1 MPTMLKALF
10 LCLLLL
16 LQAQAPAAP
25 PVFAPVKPGVPLHFP
40 RDHGAHPDYR
50 TEWWYATGWLS
61 TPDGKPLGFQVTF
74 FRAATE
80 HDRANPSK
88 FAPDQLIIAHAALSD
103 PAEGRLLHDQK
114 AARAGFGLA
123 GAKTDD
129 ADVRLERWNFKRD
142 ANGVYHTRVNG
153 ADFTLDLTLTPT
165 QPVMPQGDAGFS
177 KKGPRPEQASRYY
190 SEPQLRV
197 SGSVSRHGK
206 PVAVTGS
213 AWLDREWSSSYLD
226 PNAQGWDWTGVNLDD
241 GSALMAFQ
249 IRGKDGRKLWAYAT
263 VRDAAGRVTHYAPDQ
278 VSFSPQ
284 RTWRSPRTNASYPV
298 QIEIRTG
305 DTRWLLKPLQD
316 DQELDSRAST
326 GSVYWEGA
334 VTVDRDGRR
343 AGRGYLE
350 LTGYVEA
357 LKL

>member
-10 LCLLLL
+10 FCLLLL

-25 PVFAPVKPGVPLHFP
+25 PAFAPVEPGVPLNFP

-50 TEWWYATGWLS
+50 TEWWYATGWLN

-129 ADVRLERWNFKRD
+129 ADVTLERWNFKRD

-153 ADFTLDLTLTPT
+153 TDFALDLTLTPT

-190 SEPQLRV
+190 SEPQLKV

-263 VRDAAGRVTHYAPDQ
+263 VRDAAGRVTHYTPDQ

-284 RTWRSPRTNASYPV
+284 RTWRSPRTNASYPG

>member
-1 MPTMLKALF
+1 MIKALF
-10 LCLLLL
+10 FCLLLL
-16 LQAQAPAAP
+16 MQAQVPAAP
-25 PVFAPVKPGVPLHFP
+25 PRFASVEPGVPLNFP

-123 GAKTDD
+123 EARTGD
-129 ADVRLERWNFKRD
+129 ADVRLERWTFRRD
-142 ANGVYHTRVNG
+142 ADGTYRTRVNG
-153 ADFTLDLTLTPT
+153 AEFALDLTLTPT

-190 SEPQLRV
+190 SEPQLKV

-226 PNAQGWDWTGVNLDD
+226 PAAQGWDWTGVNLDD

-249 IRGKDGRKLWAYAT
+249 IRGKDGKKLWAYAT
-263 VRDAAGRVTHYAPDQ
+263 VRDAAGRVTHYTPDQ

-305 DTRWLLKPLQD
+305 DTRWLLTPLQD
-316 DQELDSRAST
+316 DQELDSRTST

>member
-1 MPTMLKALF
+1 MLKALF
-10 LCLLLL
+10 FCLLLL

-25 PVFAPVKPGVPLHFP
+25 PTFAKVEPGVPLNFP

-123 GAKTDD
+123 GAKTGD
-129 ADVRLERWNFKRD
+129 ADVTLERWNFRRD

-153 ADFTLDLTLTPT
+153 ADFALDLTLTPT

-190 SEPQLRV
+190 SEPQLKV

-226 PNAQGWDWTGVNLDD
+226 PDAQGWDWTGVNLDD

-263 VRDAAGRVTHYAPDQ
+263 VRDAAGRVTHYTPDQ

-305 DTRWLLKPLQD
+305 DIRWLLKPLQD

-334 VTVDRDGRR
+334 VTVERDGRR

>member
-10 LCLLLL
+10 FCLLLL

-25 PVFAPVKPGVPLHFP
+25 PVFARVEPGVPLNFP

-50 TEWWYATGWLS
+50 TEWWYATGWLN

-123 GAKTDD
+123 GAKTED
-129 ADVRLERWNFKRD
+129 ADVTLERWNFKRD

-153 ADFTLDLTLTPT
+153 TDFALDLTLTPT

-190 SEPQLRV
+190 SEPQLKV

-263 VRDAAGRVTHYAPDQ
+263 VRDAAGRVTHYTPDQ

-284 RTWRSPRTNASYPV
+284 RSWRSPRTNASYPV

-305 DTRWLLKPLQD
+305 DIRWLLKPLQD

-334 VTVDRDGRR
+334 VTVERDGRR

>member
-1 MPTMLKALF
+1 
-10 LCLLLL
+10 
-16 LQAQAPAAP
+16 
-25 PVFAPVKPGVPLHFP
+25 
-40 RDHGAHPDYR
+40 
-50 TEWWYATGWLS
+50 
-61 TPDGKPLGFQVTF
+61 
-74 FRAATE
+74 
-80 HDRANPSK
+80 
-88 FAPDQLIIAHAALSD
+88 
-103 PAEGRLLHDQK
+103 
-114 AARAGFGLA
+114 
-123 GAKTDD
+123 
-129 ADVRLERWNFKRD
+129 
-142 ANGVYHTRVNG
+142 
-153 ADFTLDLTLTPT
+153 
-165 QPVMPQGDAGFS
+165 MPQGDAGFS

-226 PNAQGWDWTGVNLDD
+226 PAAQGWDWTGVNLDD

-249 IRGKDGRKLWAYAT
+249 IRGKDGKKLWAYAT
-263 VRDAAGRVTHYAPDQ
+263 VRDAAGRVTHYTPDQ

-305 DTRWLLKPLQD
+305 DTRWLLTPLQD